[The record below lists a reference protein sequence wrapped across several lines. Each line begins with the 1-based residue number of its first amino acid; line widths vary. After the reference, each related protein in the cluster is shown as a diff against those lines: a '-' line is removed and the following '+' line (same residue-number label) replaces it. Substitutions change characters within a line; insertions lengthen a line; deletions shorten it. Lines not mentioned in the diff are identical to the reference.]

1 MTLTRT
7 RTRFMAIILT
17 VMTLFSTLSI
27 SASAAKVCQQVTGT
41 PKAKTTFTVKTTSR
55 WLLSDKITFTQSKGT
70 ASFKN
75 WVGVD
80 KNRST
85 YAAYNITYS
94 KIVNGKVVST
104 KSETWKDSSHTI
116 KLDKNSTYKI
126 TVSPISTDYYTLRMH
141 PTWGAF
147 NNWVK
152 TPQWSVKNTKGINS
166 CSFIK

>member
-1 MTLTRT
+1 MTRT
-7 RTRFMAIILT
+7 LKRTRFMALVLT
-17 VMTLFSTLSI
+17 VITLFSTLSI
-27 SASAAKVCQQVTGT
+27 SASAATVCSQITGT
-41 PKAKTTFTVKTTSR
+41 PKAATTFTIKTTSR
-55 WLLSDKITFTQSKGT
+55 WLASNKITFTQSKGT
-70 ASFKN
+70 ASFTN

-85 YAAYNITYS
+85 YAIYSITYS

-104 KSETWKDSSHTI
+104 KSETWKDGSHSI

-126 TVSPISTDYYTLRMH
+126 TVTPLSASAYTFLLH

-152 TPQWSVKNTKGINS
+152 APQWSVKNVKGVNYCTFTK
-166 CSFIK
+166 